1 MSDTANVLHE
11 VIVVF
16 LFPTVTMTV
25 KVRNLIHNQMNMDFI
40 CIRVNRVHDLILR
53 RIVLNNSLRVVIG
66 LLRGDMFLSIKA
78 DNRMTYVLAT
88 VFAKGDGSLLHLC
101 CRCLGGADI
110 AATDI
115 CGFLR
120 IEDVIDA
127 VVV

>member
-88 VFAKGDGSLLHLC
+88 VLPKAMAVCS
-101 CRCLGGADI
+101 I
-110 AATDI
+110 SAAAVWAELI
-115 CGFLR
+115 LQPPIYAAFCGLKM
-120 IEDVIDA
+120 
-127 VVV
+127 